1 MFLIRK
7 REKQI
12 KALIQSNKNVDATG
26 YLQLDKS
33 VVISSNNNKIP
44 EKYVWIDGVQ
54 IVHLENNYHYI
65 MVWVSTENSEEIK
78 GFISLKFTNNDLDK
92 IITEI
97 KKTIINN

>member
-1 MFLIRK
+1 MFLMNK
-7 REKQI
+7 REQQI
-12 KALIQSNKNVDATG
+12 KALIQSNKGVDASG

-33 VVISSNNNKIP
+33 VIISLNNNEIP

-65 MVWVSTENSEEIK
+65 MVWVSAENSEEIK
-78 GFISLKFTNNDLDK
+78 GFISSKFTNDDLDN

-97 KKTIINN
+97 KKTSINN